1 MNPET
6 LLDRLSSHLKNAV
19 ARAISL
25 AASLGN
31 ARVAPVHLLFAIA
44 EEKGSMAATL
54 LKGEHVNIAY
64 LETYVNALK
73 GDMWH
78 EKTKNMSTITLPS
91 LDPDARKALEKA
103 MLLAYEHNAQF
114 VGTEHLLHA
123 LVEIDDIHIQRI
135 LKKWNVL
142 PETLQDHAYT
152 IVENTNHFPDVEDV
166 TNAIDDVDTDFDSN
180 THLPPTAGLHQMGL
194 PKKGK
199 RMQEKPS
206 SLDLFTTDL
215 TTKETQTN
223 IDPVIGREEEVDRLI
238 NILARRTKN
247 NPVLIGE
254 PGVGKTAIVEGLAKR
269 IVEGNI
275 PDILKK
281 KRILSLDLS
290 LLIAG
295 TIYRGEFEGRLKQL
309 IDEVQADNRIILFI
323 DEIHNII
330 GAGSN
335 QGTMDAANILKPAL
349 ARGHLRC
356 IGATTL
362 DEYKKYITTDPALER
377 RFQSIEVDEPTE
389 EETLEILAG
398 VKKYYEQYH
407 NVTISKKTLEA
418 AVTLSSKYIHDNF
431 LPDKAIDLID
441 EAAASVHAKQPTHP
455 LEKKRDKA
463 EMELLE
469 CRRIKEQAILGEKYD
484 TAMDIKKQ
492 EKKLVDM
499 LKKIEQK
506 LASDTTHKKERV
518 TEKHIAHIVGQR
530 LHTDPDILLT
540 DSWKRLGPIA
550 KNLKTAIYGQEP
562 IITSVIETIR
572 RAELGLKKKGRPHAS
587 FLFVGPSGVGKTKL
601 AKELAKELYLTEKAL
616 IRLDMSEFS
625 EGHGVSKLLGSPAG
639 YVGHN
644 ERNRFT
650 DDIKKRPYA
659 VVLFDE
665 IDKAHPDVIRLLLQI
680 LDEGSLTD
688 SNGKKISFE
697 HATII
702 LTSNLGADFY
712 KSHGIGFG
720 TNTNAQTISHDAQQA
735 ITNTLKEELG
745 KELIGRLDTVCM
757 FSALSPTVIEQ
768 IATAHAKQILASITS
783 KEHIDIVLGASG
795 ISQVISD
802 AYSPDTGARMV
813 EYTVERV
820 LGSLLTNILSNKT
833 RKKQYVV
840 EAKKDGEYFLS

>member
-6 LLDRLSSHLKNAV
+6 LLDRLSTHLKNAV
-19 ARAISL
+19 ARAISV

-31 ARVAPVHLLFAIA
+31 ARVAPIHLLLAIA
-44 EEKGSMAATL
+44 EEKGSMAASL
-54 LKGEHVNIAY
+54 LKGEDVNLAY

-78 EKTKNMSTITLPS
+78 DETKHTSAITLPS
-91 LDPDARKALEKA
+91 LDADARKALEKA
-103 MLLAYEHNAQF
+103 MLLAYEHAAQY

-123 LVEIDDIHIQRI
+123 LMEIEDKHIDRI
-135 LKKWNVL
+135 LQKWNIT
-142 PETLQDHAYT
+142 PETLQDRAHT
-152 IVENTNHFPDVEDV
+152 IVENTNQFPDVEDITDV
-166 TNAIDDVDTDFDSN
+166 IDDIGGTFDGDS
-180 THLPPTAGLHQMGL
+180 TPPPMLGSMPMGL
-194 PKKGK
+194 PKKGH
-199 RMQEKPS
+199 RMSEKPS
-206 SLDLFTTDL
+206 SLELFTTDL
-215 TTKETQTN
+215 TTKDIQKN
-223 IDPVIGREEEVDRLI
+223 IDPVIGREDEIDRLI
-238 NILARRTKN
+238 NILVRRTKN

-269 IVEGNI
+269 ILEGNI

-281 KRILSLDLS
+281 KRILSLDMS
-290 LLIAG
+290 LLVAG

-309 IDEVQADNRIILFI
+309 IDEVQADPRIILFI

-377 RFQSIEVDEPTE
+377 RFQSIEVEEPTE
-389 EETLEILAG
+389 EETLQILAG
-398 VKKYYEQYH
+398 IKKYYERYH

-441 EAAASVHAKQPTHP
+441 EAAASVHAKQKTHP

-463 EMELLE
+463 EAALIE
-469 CRRIKEQAILGEKYD
+469 CTNTKEQAILGEKYD

-492 EKKLVDM
+492 EKKLEET
-499 LKKIEQK
+499 LAKIEK
-506 LASDTTHKKERV
+506 EIATNSDRKKERV
-518 TEKHIAHIVGQR
+518 TEKHIAEIVGKR
-530 LHTDPDILLT
+530 LHIQPDILLA
-540 DSWKRLGPIA
+540 DSWKRLSTIS
-550 KNLKTAIYGQEP
+550 KNLTQTIFGQAPVVE
-562 IITSVIETIR
+562 TVIDTLR
-572 RAELGLKKKGRPHAS
+572 RAELGLKKKGRPQAS
-587 FLFVGPSGVGKTKL
+587 FLFVGPSGVGKTRL

-650 DDIKKRPYA
+650 DDIRKRPYA

-688 SNGKKISFE
+688 SSGKKISFE

-720 TNTNAQTISHDAQQA
+720 SQTKQEGVSSDATLA
-735 ITNTLKEELG
+735 ITSTLKEELG
-745 KELIGRLDTVCM
+745 KELIGRLDAVCM
-757 FSALSPTVIEQ
+757 FRPLSKDILQDIITTH
-768 IATAHAKQILASITS
+768 ATQVLSTMTAR
-783 KEHIDIVLGASG
+783 EHIDIVLGQTG
-795 ISQVISD
+795 ITQVIQDS
-802 AYSPDTGARMV
+802 YSPDTGARMV

-820 LGSLLTNILSNKT
+820 LGSLLSNMLLQKK
-833 RKKQYVV
+833 RKKKYML
-840 EAKKDGEYFLS
+840 EAKEGKYFLM

>member
-31 ARVAPVHLLFAIA
+31 ARVAPVHLLAAIA
-44 EEKGSMAATL
+44 EEKGSMAASL
-54 LKGEHVNIAY
+54 LKGEEANIPY

-78 EKTKNMSTITLPS
+78 DDTPHMSTITLPS
-91 LDPDARKALEKA
+91 LDADARKALEKA
-103 MLLAYEHNAQF
+103 MLLAYEHMAQF

-123 LVEIDDIHIQRI
+123 LIEINDTHISRI
-135 LKKWNVL
+135 LKKWNIL
-142 PETLQDHAYT
+142 PETLQDRAHT
-152 IVENTNHFPDVEDV
+152 VIENTSQFPDIED
-166 TNAIDDVDTDFDSN
+166 I
-180 THLPPTAGLHQMGL
+180 THAMNENDMPFENDMTPPSMFGSIGAGL
-194 PKKGK
+194 PKKGH
-199 RMQEKPS
+199 RMPEKQS

-215 TTKETQTN
+215 TSKELQQT
-223 IDPVIGREEEVDRLI
+223 IDPVIGREEEIDRLI
-238 NILARRTKN
+238 NILVRRTKN

-269 IVEGNI
+269 IVEGTI
-275 PDILKK
+275 PDVLKK

-290 LLIAG
+290 LLVAG
-295 TIYRGEFEGRLKQL
+295 TIYRGEFEGRLNRL
-309 IDEVQADNRIILFI
+309 IDELQADSRIILFI

-349 ARGHLRC
+349 ARGQLRC

-362 DEYKKYITTDPALER
+362 DEYKKYISTDPALER
-377 RFQSIEVDEPTE
+377 RLQSIEVLEPTP
-389 EETLEILAG
+389 EETIDILNG
-398 VKKYYEQYH
+398 VKTYYEQYH
-407 NVTISKKTLEA
+407 NVTISKKTIHA
-418 AVTLSSKYIHDNF
+418 AVTLSSTYIHDNF

-455 LEKKRDKA
+455 LEKKRDNA
-463 EMELLE
+463 EAALQE
-469 CRRIKEQAILGEKYD
+469 CIRTKEQAILNEQYD
-484 TAMDIKKQ
+484 VAMDIKKQ
-492 EKKLVDM
+492 EHVLQQNVQQLETELSKQTKQKKG
-499 LKKIEQK
+499 
-506 LASDTTHKKERV
+506 RV
-518 TEKHIAHIVGQR
+518 TEKHIADVVAKR
-530 LHTDPDILLT
+530 LHTNSDMLLA
-540 DSWKRLGPIA
+540 DSWKRLSTIE
-550 KNLKTAIYGQEP
+550 KNLNTQILGQHEN
-562 IITSVIETIR
+562 IHTVVDTIR
-572 RAELGLKKKGRPHAS
+572 RAELGLKKPGRPHAS

-601 AKELAKELYLTEKAL
+601 AKELAKELYLTDNAL

-650 DDIKKRPYA
+650 DTIRKRPYA

-697 HATII
+697 HATIV
-702 LTSNLGADFY
+702 LTSNIGADFY
-712 KSHGIGFG
+712 KSHGIGFAG
-720 TNTNAQTISHDAQQA
+720 SEKKAGISSEAKNA
-735 ITNTLKEELG
+735 ITSTLKEELG
-745 KELIGRLDTVCM
+745 KELIGRLDAVCM
-757 FSALSPTVIEQ
+757 FSPLSTPTMEKIIAMHTARILKSLSKKEQ
-768 IATAHAKQILASITS
+768 LN
-783 KEHIDIVLGASG
+783 IVLDTSS
-795 ISQVISD
+795 ISQVIEDS
-802 AYSPDTGARMV
+802 YSADTGARMV

-820 LGSLLTNILSNKT
+820 LGSLLTEVLTKKT
-833 RKKQYVV
+833 RKKTYTLQ
-840 EAKKDGEYFLS
+840 AKKGEYFLS